1 VIAPARQIARQLA
14 GSAAAISLALAFLA
28 GPAGAEAA
36 GGTEGSEVPDK
47 PGFRFTKDWFS
58 DNIPQWDRF
67 LEPFRGRSNL
77 NYLEVGVFE
86 GRATVWMVENIL
98 SDPSSRIT
106 ALDVFPQDLQ
116 DRFEANVAAAGFRG
130 ELTTIVGPSQE
141 TLRQLQPDSY
151 DIIYIDGSH
160 QADDV
165 LVDVVLSWPLLRQR
179 GILIFDD
186 YQWKPELPPELRP
199 RPAIDAFVTVFRREI
214 EVVDRGYQLMIR
226 KLDNPCEFH
235 GSRCTIFGRYVYLW
249 DERRL
254 VDSRKPTEKIQLN
267 DAERDLIES
276 LSRDARQGDA
286 GVYVPTRLI
295 RSTEFIALRKKL
307 RLRVDDQVIVRD
319 TATTR

>member
-1 VIAPARQIARQLA
+1 MIASTPQAACHFA
-14 GSAAAISLALAFLA
+14 KSAAAIGLTLAFVA
-28 GPAGAEAA
+28 GPAGADATAA
-36 GGTEGSEVPDK
+36 TESSAGASQA
-47 PGFRFTKDWFS
+47 GFSFTKDWFS
-58 DNIPQWDRF
+58 DNIPQWNRF
-67 LEPFRGRSNL
+67 LEPFRGRSDL

-106 ALDVFPQDLQ
+106 ALDVFPQNLQ
-116 DRFEANVAAAGFRG
+116 ERFEANVAAAGFQG
-130 ELTTIVGPSQE
+130 KLTTIVGPSQE
-141 TLRQLQPDSY
+141 TLAQLEPNAY

-165 LVDVVLSWPLLRQR
+165 LEDVVLSWPLLRQR

-214 EVVDRGYQLMIR
+214 EIVDRGYQLMIR

-249 DERRL
+249 DDRRL
-254 VDSRKPTEKIQLN
+254 VDSRKPAEKIQLS

-286 GVYVPTRLI
+286 GVYVPKRLI
-295 RSTEFIALRKKL
+295 RSADFIAMRKKL
-307 RLRVDDQVIVRD
+307 RLRVDDQVIVWN

>member
-1 VIAPARQIARQLA
+1 VTAPARQIARNVA
-14 GSAAAISLALAFLA
+14 GSAAAISLALALLA
-28 GPAGAEAA
+28 GPAGADAA
-36 GGTEGSEVPDK
+36 GAADGNAVPGK
-47 PGFRFTKDWFS
+47 AGFRFTKDWFS
-58 DNIPQWDRF
+58 DNIPQWNRF

-116 DRFEANVAAAGFRG
+116 DRFEANVVAAGFHG

-141 TLRQLQPDSY
+141 TLRQLQPNSY

-235 GSRCTIFGRYVYLW
+235 GSRCTIFGRYIYLW
-249 DERRL
+249 DDRRL
-254 VDSRKPTEKIQLN
+254 VDSRKPAEKIQLN

-286 GVYVPTRLI
+286 GVYVPKRLI
-295 RSTEFIALRKKL
+295 RSAEFIALRKKL
-307 RLRVDDQVIVRD
+307 RLRVDDQVIVRN